1 MNTSNLLSIL
11 TFCLLS
17 NCISAQ
23 YTVTGDLSQLA
34 GQEIR
39 LIGFNGFEVYIIDS
53 TTVSNQGVFKM
64 SYGNDDRGMG
74 YLTTIDNKASFVVLS
89 NENIELK
96 GESLNVPESIVILS
110 GNENKLFVQYATEH
124 PKREQTLN
132 AWEYLKKIY
141 QSDSLFNNQTHTLQ
155 TIEQEVQHIKDEDS
169 DFLKNLNPK
178 SYVSWFLPT
187 RKLVS
192 SVSVVAQYKTEKIP
206 ATLNDF
212 RKLDYADER
221 LYKSGLLKDAIESH
235 FWLLEN
241 MGQPLDIV
249 YNEMCVSIDSIIT
262 NLSKNDEKFNLIS
275 KYLFNLLERQSLLKA
290 SEYLAVKVLTQNSCT
305 VNDELANQLES
316 YRAMKIGN
324 TAPNIVFNGD
334 VLKNGADIE
343 TLSNL
348 YDIEATYKIVLF
360 GASWC
365 QKCTE
370 ELGQLLPLYQKWKAK
385 GVEVVFVS
393 LDTEESVF
401 KGFSSIFPFIS
412 ICDYKKWNSQAVK
425 DYYIFASPT
434 LFLLDKD
441 QKILLRPNSV
451 KQVDAWIDSIS
462 L

>member
-393 LDTEESVF
+393 LDSEEPIF